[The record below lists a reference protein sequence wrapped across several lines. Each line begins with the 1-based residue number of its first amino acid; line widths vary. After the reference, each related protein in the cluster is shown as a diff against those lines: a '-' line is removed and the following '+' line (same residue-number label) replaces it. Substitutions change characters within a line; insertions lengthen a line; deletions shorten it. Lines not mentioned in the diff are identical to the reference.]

1 MGQDHRD
8 GNVIPCVG
16 AIIRDD
22 AGRLLMIR
30 RGHEP
35 ALGAWSLPGGR
46 VEPGESDEQAV
57 AREVV
62 EETGLIVRVGA
73 LIGRIEIPAPD
84 GGVFD
89 IGDYACTVIGGELR
103 AGDDASEAA
112 WVDPSELVSR
122 EDALSRQTP
131 PGFVETLTRWG
142 VLEPASHPENDRKSD

>member
-1 MGQDHRD
+1 MDQDHGD

-35 ALGAWSLPGGR
+35 ALGSWSLPGGR
-46 VEPGESDEQAV
+46 VEPGETEAQAV
-57 AREVV
+57 AREVE
-62 EETGLIVRVGA
+62 EETGVIVRVGP

-89 IGDYACTVIGGELR
+89 IGDYAADVIGGELR
-103 AGDDASEAA
+103 PGDDATEAA
-112 WVDPSELVSR
+112 WVEP
-122 EDALSRQTP
+122 AQIAARQTP
-131 PGFVETLTRWG
+131 PGFVETLTGWG
-142 VLEPASHPENDRKSD
+142 VLN